1 MRRGFRGHVQ
11 ARELRPR
18 LLQRR
23 SGLNGEQPP
32 ESIVDRGKKNFKEA
46 SVRNESLSSSLVRL
60 DRGLLRNFEKTL
72 FDGLLGARRGIESEL
87 ENGRSQR
94 PEPKIPI
101 VESRTCAQVADVGE
115 RVAQE
120 RIVALETLGQFLF
133 NFGCSG

>member
-1 MRRGFRGHVQ
+1 MRAWAV
-11 ARELRPR
+11 PW
-18 LLQRR
+18 
-23 SGLNGEQPP
+23 S
-32 ESIVDRGKKNFKEA
+32 A
-46 SVRNESLSSSLVRL
+46 STGACCAS
-60 DRGLLRNFEKTL
+60 FEKTL

-133 NFGCSG
+133 NFGCSGQTIDWPRVQPL